1 MQCHYCVRDAEV
13 AVEKADVIVGL
24 CEGHFQEQLETLAES
39 DLLEEVED
47 TLDVDS
53 AE

>member
-1 MQCHYCVRDAEV
+1 MQCHYCGRDAEV
-13 AVEKADVIVGL
+13 AVEKDDLIVGL
-24 CEGHFQEQLETLAES
+24 CDGHFQEQLESLAES
-39 DLLEEVED
+39 DLLEEFDD